1 MKKWWRNLHWE
12 DKRVIGELFAW
23 VFIIFIIS
31 TAVKLLYI
39 AWIK

>member
-12 DKRVIGELFAW
+12 NRQAIEQIFAW
-23 VFIIFIIS
+23 AFIIFI
-31 TAVKLLYI
+31 TATALKLLYI